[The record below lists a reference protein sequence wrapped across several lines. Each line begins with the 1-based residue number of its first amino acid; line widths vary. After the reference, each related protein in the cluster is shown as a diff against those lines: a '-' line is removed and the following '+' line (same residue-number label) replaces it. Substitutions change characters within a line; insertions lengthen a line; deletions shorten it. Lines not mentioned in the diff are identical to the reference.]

1 MSTKHPRSGSGQ
13 GSAVRRVLRSFG
25 APGAEAYRESMQR
38 RERYAVGLLS
48 GYVAH
53 RTDESR

>member
-1 MSTKHPRSGSGQ
+1 MSTKHPRSGAVQ
-13 GSAVRRVLRSFG
+13 GSAVRRVLRTFG

-53 RTDESR
+53 RSTDDR